1 MNQLHSMSTPE
12 KRASETVRHNYSNP
26 PKVVIV
32 GGGPG
37 GVASALILASRGFN
51 VHLYEKQDRLG
62 GRTGAIKEK
71 GYKFDIGPTFLM
83 MKDLLDRIFEESGKK
98 SEDYLT
104 NVRLDPMYELHL
116 PNKVFTAYS
125 DPAKTKQEIER
136 LYPGM
141 GGGLDRFLDTEGKR
155 LRKLLPALQMDFSS
169 PFVALSPSLIPAIPH
184 LSLGRSVFDNLNRYF
199 PDPELALL
207 FSFQSKYLGMSA
219 WDCPGAFAMLS
230 YMEHAHGIYHTM
242 GGLSEIPVAL
252 GKAAADVGAHI
263 HTGTAVKKLSLK
275 GRSVVGVELKN
286 GEIVE
291 ADQVVVNADFG
302 HAMKHLVPNGAL
314 KKYTPEKL
322 DKMKYSCSTFM
333 MHLGVKKQ
341 YDLPHHAIVFAND
354 YKKNV
359 DEIFTNG
366 LESDDISFYVRNAGV
381 TDPTLAPEGKSSLY
395 ILVPTPNLDGDID
408 WDAARARYRKLVIDG
423 LRNRFGIDDLEENIE
438 VEKIF
443 TPKTWEQDLDIFKGA
458 TFNLSHCLSQM
469 AFNRPR
475 NRFEDLDNCFLVGGG
490 THPGS
495 GLPTIF
501 ESARISANLISDGYG
516 VAYPTREAAAV

>member
-62 GRTGAIKEK
+62 GRTGAIEEK

-141 GGGLDRFLDTEGKR
+141 GEGLDRFLDSEGKR
-155 LRKLLPALQMDFSS
+155 LRKLLPALQRDFSS
-169 PFVALSPSLIPAIPH
+169 PFDALSPSLIPTIPH
-184 LSLGRSVFDNLNRYF
+184 LSLGRSVFDNLTRYF

-263 HTGTAVKKLSLK
+263 HTGTGCETTIAERAKCSWGRIGKRRNRGGRPSSGKCRFWSCHEASRSEWSVKEIHA
-275 GRSVVGVELKN
+275 REI
-286 GEIVE
+286 GE
-291 ADQVVVNADFG
+291 
-302 HAMKHLVPNGAL
+302 
-314 KKYTPEKL
+314 
-322 DKMKYSCSTFM
+322 
-333 MHLGVKKQ
+333 
-341 YDLPHHAIVFAND
+341 
-354 YKKNV
+354 
-359 DEIFTNG
+359 DEIFVLDLHDASRSEEAVRLATPRHRFRER
-366 LESDDISFYVRNAGV
+366 LQEKCRRDFY
-381 TDPTLAPEGKSSLY
+381 KWS
-395 ILVPTPNLDGDID
+395 
-408 WDAARARYRKLVIDG
+408 
-423 LRNRFGIDDLEENIE
+423 
-438 VEKIF
+438 
-443 TPKTWEQDLDIFKGA
+443 
-458 TFNLSHCLSQM
+458 
-469 AFNRPR
+469 
-475 NRFEDLDNCFLVGGG
+475 
-490 THPGS
+490 
-495 GLPTIF
+495 
-501 ESARISANLISDGYG
+501 RIG
-516 VAYPTREAAAV
+516 

>member
-1 MNQLHSMSTPE
+1 
-12 KRASETVRHNYSNP
+12 
-26 PKVVIV
+26 
-32 GGGPG
+32 
-37 GVASALILASRGFN
+37 
-51 VHLYEKQDRLG
+51 
-62 GRTGAIKEK
+62 
-71 GYKFDIGPTFLM
+71 
-83 MKDLLDRIFEESGKK
+83 
-98 SEDYLT
+98 
-104 NVRLDPMYELHL
+104 
-116 PNKVFTAYS
+116 
-125 DPAKTKQEIER
+125 
-136 LYPGM
+136 
-141 GGGLDRFLDTEGKR
+141 
-155 LRKLLPALQMDFSS
+155 MDFSS
-169 PFVALSPSLIPAIPH
+169 PFVALSPSLIPTIPH

-275 GRSVVGVELKN
+275 GRSVVGVELEN

-341 YDLPHHAIVFAND
+341 YDLPHHAIVFAKD

-423 LRNRFGIDDLEENIE
+423 LRDRFGIDDLEENIE

-516 VAYPTREAAAV
+516 VAYPSREAAAV